1 MDNKYDRK
9 YKKTDNI
16 ANRIVLPLV
25 VGITAV
31 FLSYEVFSLGYFVM
45 VILISFTLLA
55 IWEGFY
61 NNNKKIFSQ
70 RRTSIINEIFN
81 KHR

>member
-1 MDNKYDRK
+1 MDNKYDEK

-25 VGITAV
+25 VGITAA

-61 NNNKKIFSQ
+61 NNNKKIFSR